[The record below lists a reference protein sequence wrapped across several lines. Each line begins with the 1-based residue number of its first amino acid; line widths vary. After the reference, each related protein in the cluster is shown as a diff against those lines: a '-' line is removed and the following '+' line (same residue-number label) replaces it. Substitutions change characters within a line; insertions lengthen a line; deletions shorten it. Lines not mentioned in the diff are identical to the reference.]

1 MRKMTTRRTFIKRT
15 VLGTAA
21 MSLGGILEGF
31 SAKSYNNIIG
41 ANERIRVGAIGVN
54 SRGLALACNFAK
66 QENCEVIGLCDVDAR
81 ALQKCYNAV
90 QKIKKAEI
98 GTYKDLRN
106 LLENKKID
114 AVMTIFNAGDLNK
127 SLLFG
132 LGLKKLFTFSEGE
145 ISLDPQGGTSQDGA
159 DRIAS
164 ARTVLEAHKTLMD
177 VDEENVRKFEKV
189 VDFVQKDLDRLN
201 DKK

>member
-1 MRKMTTRRTFIKRT
+1 MKNTEVLIASNDGVYSIKVNGRATFECAPPLR
-15 VLGTAA
+15 
-21 MSLGGILEGF
+21 SLAKELENVVFKKIDVDLSACTGMDSTFMGIL
-31 SAKSYNNIIG
+31 AML
-41 ANERIRVGAIGVN
+41 
-54 SRGLALACNFAK
+54 GL
-66 QENCEVIGLCDVDAR
+66 R
-81 ALQKCYNAV
+81 A
-90 QKIKKAEI
+90 
-98 GTYKDLRN
+98 
-106 LLENKKID
+106 KKID

>member
-1 MRKMTTRRTFIKRT
+1 MSTEIIISNDGDAYFITVNGRATFEH
-15 VLGTAA
+15 A
-21 MSLGGILEGF
+21 S
-31 SAKSYNNIIG
+31 
-41 ANERIRVGAIGVN
+41 
-54 SRGLALACNFAK
+54 
-66 QENCEVIGLCDVDAR
+66 Q
-81 ALQKCYNAV
+81 
-90 QKIKKAEI
+90 
-98 GTYKDLRN
+98 LRN
-106 LLENKKID
+106 LAKSLESVVFSKICLDLKNCGGMDSTFMGILAMLGLRAKKID